1 MIVLA
6 IDTCL
11 AASSAAVIDGDQT
24 LASRTDPMMR
34 GHQEALGG
42 IVRETM
48 EQAGVAFAQLDR
60 IAVTVGPGSFTGL
73 RVGLA
78 FAKGLATALNIPC
91 IGVGTLAAL
100 AEGHDWARIATIDAK
115 KGQVYWQAFEGEVPL
130 NDPSVDEI
138 EAAGVGARWVFA
150 NDDPLILGGG
160 EPLLSPLLPG
170 AWSIETPLTVPDPAA
185 IARLGAKA
193 DPAVALPTP
202 LYLRPPYAT
211 LPEA

>member
-11 AASSAAVIDGDQT
+11 AASSAAVIDGDRT
-24 LASRTDPMMR
+24 LASRTEPMMR

-48 EQAGVAFAQLDR
+48 EQAGVGFAQLDR

-91 IGVGTLAAL
+91 IGVGTLDAL
-100 AEGHDWARIATIDAK
+100 AVGRDGPRLAAIDAK
-115 KGQVYWQAFEGEVPL
+115 KDQIYWRAFDEEGLGDPAVQAAA
-130 NDPSVDEI
+130 
-138 EAAGVGARWVFA
+138 EASQIAAR
-150 NDDPLILGGG
+150 LLGGRT
-160 EPLLSPLLPG
+160 PLLIGSGSTLLLAHFPG
-170 AWSIETPLTVPDPAA
+170 AEVLDRPLADPAA

-193 DPAVALPTP
+193 DPVVALPTP

>member
-11 AASSAAVIDGDQT
+11 AASSAAVIDGDRT
-24 LASRTDPMMR
+24 LAGRTEPMLR

-48 EQAGVAFAQLDR
+48 AEAGVAFAQLDR

-78 FAKGLATALNIPC
+78 FAKGLAMALNIPC
-91 IGVGTLAAL
+91 IGVGTLDAL
-100 AEGHDWARIATIDAK
+100 AEGRDGPRLAAIDAK
-115 KGQVYWQAFEGEVPL
+115 KDQIYWRAFDVEGLGVPAVQAAA
-130 NDPSVDEI
+130 
-138 EAAGVGARWVFA
+138 EASQIAARLL
-150 NDDPLILGGG
+150 DGRT
-160 EPLLSPLLPG
+160 PLLIGSGSTLLLNHFPG
-170 AWSIETPLTVPDPAA
+170 AEILDRPLADPAA
-185 IARLGAKA
+185 VARLGAKA

>member
-11 AASSAAVIDGDQT
+11 AASSAAVIDGDRT
-24 LASRTDPMMR
+24 LASRTEPMTR

-48 EQAGVAFAQLDR
+48 AQAGVDFASLDR

-78 FAKGLATALNIPC
+78 FAKGLAVALNIPC
-91 IGVGTLAAL
+91 IGIGTLEAL
-100 AEGHDWARIATIDAK
+100 AEGRDEPRIATIDAK
-115 KGQVYWQAFEGEVPL
+115 KGQIYWQAFEGDAPL
-130 NDPSVDEI
+130 NDPAVDGIGEV
-138 EAAGVGARWVFA
+138 GVAARWVFA
-150 NDDPLILGGG
+150 NDDPLIMGSG
-160 EPLLSPLLPG
+160 EPLLSPLVPG
-170 AWSIETPLTVPDPAA
+170 AYCDGPLLAVADPAA

-193 DPAVALPTP
+193 DPAVAQPVP

-211 LPEA
+211 LPDA